1 MWILPGCIRQHIRFP
16 KLCLKPGSVKLISHP
31 RCSRSRSSKS
41 HQVKTVEKF
50 VEVLQVQPCAS
61 PAVASTTPQVITPDP
76 SDECSR
82 ARGGAWVHRAHT
94 SEEST
99 CVGEETSTGD
109 DDEASAGGSED
120 WVVRPRWRHNRR
132 PRRDRRRKARIR
144 RDEYLAAQQ
153 AAFLEAQHEGGAGA
167 QTLSVLGALLEGIAE
182 DEGDWAGGGRDG
194 YAPSSASTEE
204 DGGVRETTAPTHA
217 APVGASIAPQVLGK
231 GGILPRAKMAAAA
244 PIEDIDPI
252 QEPASKKART
262 DEALDVLNAA
272 GQESSSSDSDA
283 TSEGEGG
290 SGASSRLEEVDGDGL
305 LEHELLEGLDKG
317 VESLPASL
325 VWTMVHIQ
333 EAADRWQVVD
343 DPTGP
348 RSALSQGVTELRPK
362 LRRVKAVVR
371 RLSTT
376 WDCPRFMLR
385 QWEDL
390 QDWLLEGEDG
400 PGYQLQRFKDLLEE
414 VSERGLTEELD
425 KEWLKEEI
433 AIRSQSLQ
441 RGWGQFV
448 SFIEGV
454 AFAKARHACREQRR
468 VDEATSIQEAISARL
483 AMSLGCRCLPD

>member
-1 MWILPGCIRQHIRFP
+1 MIPAHRREARDLWRLHHQLGYSFRRYLGQ
-16 KLCLKPGSVKLISHP
+16 
-31 RCSRSRSSKS
+31 SRSFEKDVRTIARTATTSVLNVINMNHSGGHQHRHHVDSPRVHQAAHQVSKAVPEARQREVDQPS
-41 HQVKTVEKF
+41 ALQQEQIVEVPQVKTVEQF
-50 VEVLQVQPCAS
+50 VEMPQVQPCAS

-348 RSALSQGVTELRPK
+348 RSAL
-362 LRRVKAVVR
+362 
-371 RLSTT
+371 
-376 WDCPRFMLR
+376 
-385 QWEDL
+385 
-390 QDWLLEGEDG
+390 
-400 PGYQLQRFKDLLEE
+400 PG
-414 VSERGLTEELD
+414 
-425 KEWLKEEI
+425 
-433 AIRSQSLQ
+433 
-441 RGWGQFV
+441 
-448 SFIEGV
+448 
-454 AFAKARHACREQRR
+454 RH
-468 VDEATSIQEAISARL
+468 
-483 AMSLGCRCLPD
+483 